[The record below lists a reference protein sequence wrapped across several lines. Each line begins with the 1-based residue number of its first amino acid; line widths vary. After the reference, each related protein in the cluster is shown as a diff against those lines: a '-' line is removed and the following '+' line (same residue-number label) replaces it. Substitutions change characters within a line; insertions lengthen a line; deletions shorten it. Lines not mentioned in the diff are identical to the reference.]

1 MHHVIYS
8 VTFKMIIE
16 HLEQFDFM
24 SFIRIFSDNKRAYE
38 NTDSRRKF
46 VEVTMT
52 TEQNRAGV
60 WEWFRLK
67 I

>member
-1 MHHVIYS
+1 
-8 VTFKMIIE
+8 MIIE